1 MQVREV
7 FRAAG
12 AELAC
17 VIVEPVAGNMNC
29 IPPAPRLSR
38 VPARG
43 VFAPRHAA
51 DL

>member
-29 IPPAPRLSR
+29 IPPAPGFLECLREEC
-38 VPARG
+38 
-43 VFAPRHAA
+43 FAPRHAA